1 MIRYTQKQI
10 KNLISTGAAVD
21 ITRAD
26 ANDRKNI
33 LTNEYEL
40 TAIGYSIGKY
50 GRNGLLLIS
59 EYSGTL
65 YAIGSRSTALFIFG

>member
-21 ITRAD
+21 ITHAD
-26 ANDRKNI
+26 ERDRENI
-33 LTNEYEL
+33 LSYEHEL
-40 TAIGYSIGKY
+40 TAIGYSVGTY

-59 EYSGTL
+59 KYSETL